1 MTIYCVAD
9 NSSWLESLVQ
19 LFCVILIFIFVV
31 FLAYFAARVAGSFQ
45 ANMVT
50 KQTNIKIIETYR
62 ITNNKFIQ
70 IVKLGDKYVAL
81 GVGKDEVNLIAELNP
96 DSINDIQSPLTTKI
110 DFKDVLAKIRKDN
123 NNKE

>member
-1 MTIYCVAD
+1 MMIYCVAD

-19 LFCVILIFIFVV
+19 LICTILIFIFVV
-31 FLAYFAARVAGSFQ
+31 ALAYFAARVAGSFQ
-45 ANMVT
+45 SNIAT

-96 DSINDIQSPLTTKI
+96 DSINDMQSPLTTKI